1 MKYRPLGNTG
11 INVSEIGFG
20 AWGIGGDMWQGSD
33 DEKSTAALRKAVE
46 LGVNFFDT
54 ALAYGEG
61 HSEQLLGK
69 LLRSGVG
76 KISIATK
83 VPPKNRQWPARS
95 GVPFSDTFPK
105 DYILQSADQSLKN
118 LRVDCIDLLQFHVW
132 SDEWAGV
139 EEIWEAIRLLKA
151 AGKIKAFGI
160 SINDHE
166 PASVLKAAK
175 TGMVDTF
182 QVIYN
187 IFDQSPEEELF
198 PYCQKNNI
206 GIIVRVP
213 FDEGGLTG
221 RVRPG
226 TVFPAGDWRNKYFRG
241 DRKQQLNDRVEK
253 LKVLLGSEAK
263 TLPELALRFVLSRP
277 AVSTV
282 IPGMRTIANVE
293 TNTAVS
299 DGKHLS
305 EKLLKEL
312 KKHKWVRNFY
322 GN

>member
-1 MKYRPLGNTG
+1 MKLRPLGKIG

-20 AWGIGGDMWQGSD
+20 AWGIGADAWKGSTD
-33 DEKSTAALRKAVE
+33 KEAMNALQKAFD

-54 ALAYGEG
+54 ALAYGTG

-69 LLRSGVG
+69 LYRNVQG
-76 KISIATK
+76 KMFMATK
-83 VPPKNRQWPARS
+83 VPPKNWQWPAKA
-95 GVPFSDTFPK
+95 GVPYAEVFPGN
-105 DYILQSADQSLKN
+105 YVVESANRSLKN
-118 LRVDCIDLLQFHVW
+118 LGVERIDLLQFHVW

-139 EEIWEAIRLLKA
+139 NEIWDTVRRLKSD
-151 AGKIKAFGI
+151 GKIRAFGI

-166 PASVLKAAK
+166 PASALKAAR
-175 TGMVDTF
+175 TGLVDAF

-198 PYCQKNNI
+198 PFCQKNNI
-206 GIIVRVP
+206 AVIARVP

-221 RVRPG
+221 RIRPE
-226 TVFPAGDWRNKYFRG
+226 TVFVKGDWRNDYFRD
-241 DRKQQLNDRVEK
+241 DRKQQVYDRVEK
-253 LKVLLGSEAK
+253 LKLLLGAEAK
-263 TLPELALRFVLSRP
+263 TLPELALRFILSRP

-282 IPGMRTIANVE
+282 IPGMRTVANVE

-299 DGKHLS
+299 DGRVLS

-312 KKHKWVRNFY
+312 KKHKWPRNFY
-322 GN
+322 GD

>member
-1 MKYRPLGNTG
+1 MKLRPLGKTG

-20 AWGIGGDMWQGSD
+20 AWGIGGQMWKGSD
-33 DEKSTAALRKAVE
+33 DKESMVALRKAVE
-46 LGVNFFDT
+46 LGINFFDT

-61 HSEQLLGK
+61 HSEQLIGK

-76 KISIATK
+76 KIFVATK
-83 VPPKNRQWPARS
+83 IPPKNRHWPARA
-95 GVPFSDTFPK
+95 GVPFNETFPK
-105 DYILQSADQSLKN
+105 NYILESANQSLKN
-118 LRVDCIDLLQFHVW
+118 LRMECIDVLQLHVW
-132 SDEWAGV
+132 IDEWVGAD
-139 EEIWEAIRLLKA
+139 EIWEAVRLLKSE
-151 AGKIKAFGI
+151 GKIRAFGI
-160 SINDHE
+160 SINDHQ
-166 PASVLKAAK
+166 PASALKAAK

-206 GIIVRVP
+206 GVIARVP

-221 RVRPG
+221 RVRPD
-226 TVFPAGDWRNKYFRG
+226 TIFPKRDWRNDYFRG
-241 DRKQQLNDRVEK
+241 DRKQQVYDRVEK
-253 LKVLLGSEAK
+253 LKPLLGAEAK
-263 TLPELALRFVLSRP
+263 TLAELALRFILSRP

-282 IPGMRTIANVE
+282 IPGMRSIANVE

-299 DGKHLS
+299 DGKYLS

-322 GN
+322 GE